1 MTIRAASAESKA
13 MAGAAPPF
21 LAGDGLTKS
30 YGSVRALSATDF
42 RWNQGEVI
50 GLIGHNGA
58 GKSTLINVLT
68 GTVERSAGALASDGK
83 LVARWTALSA
93 QKSGLR
99 CVFQELSLCPNLTA
113 AENTRI
119 LHRSLRGRGWH
130 QRANA
135 AIGTALNNV
144 FPGHGIPLDVAVSE
158 LPIGQRQMIEIARA
172 FSETDTPV
180 RGVILDEP
188 TSSLGPEATR
198 QLLDHITRAARSG
211 IGCVLITHRLNEI
224 LAVADRVVVMKDG
237 AVASDFVNRDLTRT
251 ALLSSMGTVEAAKR
265 MQGGPTNHGAELIRH
280 DGRDTEDRTIILK
293 AGQVLGFAGLD
304 GHGQRERLRSIYD
317 AAGASHI
324 AVAFV
329 AGDRVVEGVFPLW
342 SIRDNLIL
350 RSLKQLS
357 KGGLLSRG
365 KGDALAQLWFD
376 KLGVRAPGIHVPL
389 VSLSGGNQQ
398 KVLFARA
405 LASDARVIVLDD
417 PMRGVDVGT
426 KQEVYAL
433 IRAEAERGRAF
444 IWYSTEIEE
453 LENCDRVLVF
463 REGRA
468 VTLLEG
474 AEIENNAIIGASFGT
489 GGGIANA

>member
-1 MTIRAASAESKA
+1 
-13 MAGAAPPF
+13 MAGAAPAF
-21 LAGDGLTKS
+21 LEGDGLTKS
-30 YGSVRALSATDF
+30 YGAVKAMAPTDF
-42 RWNQGEVI
+42 RWQAGEII

-68 GTVERSAGALASDGK
+68 GTVERSGGTLSLDGTPI
-83 LVARWTALSA
+83 ARWNAVAA
-93 QKSGLR
+93 QKAGLR

-113 AENTRI
+113 AENTRV
-119 LHRSLRGRGWH
+119 LHRSLQGWGWYA
-130 QRANA
+130 RATA
-135 AIGTALNNV
+135 AIQGALDAV
-144 FPGHGIPLDVAVSE
+144 FPGHGIPLDVAVAE

-172 FSETDTPV
+172 FSETDMRV

-198 QLLDHITRAARSG
+198 QLLDHVERAAQSG
-211 IGCVLITHRLNEI
+211 IGCVLITHRLSEV
-224 LAVADRVVVMKDG
+224 LEVADRVVVMKDG
-237 AVASDFVNRDLTRT
+237 AVTSDFVNQGLTRG
-251 ALLSSMGTVEAAKR
+251 ALLASMGTVEAAKR
-265 MQGGPTNHGAELIRH
+265 VQGLQANHGAELVRQE
-280 DGRDTEDRTIILK
+280 GNG
-293 AGQVLGFAGLD
+293 AGDHVVSLRAGEVLGFAGLD
-304 GHGQRERLRSIYD
+304 GHGQRERLRTIFD
-317 AAGASHI
+317 ASAAKGAAI
-324 AVAFV
+324 AFV

-342 SIRDNLIL
+342 SIRENLIL
-350 RSLKQLS
+350 RSLRQLS
-357 KGGLLSRG
+357 RLGLLYGGR
-365 KGDALAQLWFD
+365 GDALACEWFD
-376 KLGVRAPGIHVPL
+376 KLGVRAPGIHTPI

-405 LASDARVIVLDD
+405 LASDAAVIILDD

-468 VTLLEG
+468 VTQLES
-474 AEIENNAIIGASFGT
+474 AEIEHNAIIEASFGT
-489 GGGIANA
+489 GSGVAHA

>member
-1 MTIRAASAESKA
+1 
-13 MAGAAPPF
+13 MAGAASAF
-21 LAGDGLTKS
+21 LAGEGLTKS
-30 YGSVRALSATDF
+30 YGAVKAMSPTDF
-42 RWNQGEVI
+42 RWMPGEVI

-68 GTVERSAGALASDGK
+68 GTVEPSGGTMALDGAPVTRWNA
-83 LVARWTALSA
+83 VAA
-93 QKSGLR
+93 QKAGLR

-113 AENTRI
+113 AENTRV
-119 LHRSLRGRGWH
+119 LHRSLQGWGWH
-130 QRANA
+130 AHATA
-135 AIGTALNNV
+135 AIRGALDTV
-144 FPGHGIPLDVAVSE
+144 FPGHGIPLDVAVAE

-172 FSETDTPV
+172 FSETDIPV

-198 QLLDHITRAARSG
+198 QLLDHVERAAQSG
-211 IGCVLITHRLNEI
+211 IGCVFITHRLNEV

-237 AVASDFVNRDLTRT
+237 AVASVFANDGLTRS
-251 ALLSSMGTVEAAKR
+251 ALLASMGTVEAAKR
-265 MQGGPTNHGAELIRH
+265 VQGAQAARGAELVRH
-280 DGRDTEDRTIILK
+280 AGADGDDRTITLREGEI
-293 AGQVLGFAGLD
+293 LGFAGLD
-304 GHGQRERLRSIYD
+304 GHGQRERLRSIFD
-317 AAGASHI
+317 DSAAKGTGI
-324 AVAFV
+324 AFV

-342 SIRDNLIL
+342 SIRENLVL
-350 RSLKQLS
+350 RSLAQLS
-357 KGGLLSRG
+357 KAGFLWGGQSN
-365 KGDALAQLWFD
+365 ALAQTWFD
-376 KLGVRAPGIHVPL
+376 RLGVRAPGIHVPL

-405 LASDARVIVLDD
+405 LASDAAVIILDD

-444 IWYSTEIEE
+444 VWYSTEIEE
-453 LENCDRVLVF
+453 LENCDRVFVF

-474 AEIENNAIIGASFGT
+474 AEIEYNAIIEASFGAVS
-489 GGGIANA
+489 GAGHA